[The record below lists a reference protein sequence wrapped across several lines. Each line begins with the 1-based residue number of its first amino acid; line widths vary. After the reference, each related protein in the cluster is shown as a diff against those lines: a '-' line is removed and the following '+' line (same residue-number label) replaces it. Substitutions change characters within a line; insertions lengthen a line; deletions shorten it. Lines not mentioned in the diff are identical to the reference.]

1 MTSLRCLAAASRS
14 PFSHHAVVRPGLDAI
29 AAKCKASAAARSYST
44 DSPETIKGEPE
55 RPEDEAHEKTA
66 TAQAAATPRT
76 KFDSWLETLKTLEST
91 KDYSKFSQ
99 PQQFAS
105 HEDGIIKRVFSRTTK
120 DRAKETAPAPT
131 FDSNMFRKLMQHVVH
146 PVVVVSS
153 LQLPRMPL
161 RVTRKYYLPANNGK
175 EDAASPRD
183 IEAEE
188 AAKQRY
194 IDNLDVLDPT
204 VPDSLKPVPRAM
216 TVGSFTSLGVE
227 PVPRVIFNVNLPS
240 KTWNA
245 IKSSRRFNVHVLADN
260 PHGARLAQHYSR
272 GHSKIGHV
280 PNGPANLLKIKYFNR
295 LIRGIMVHGA
305 NTWKDEWNMWRQR
318 KSRSPDMNVRTPLSR
333 KAIPRFESD
342 GVLYTLRCVVKSLEN
357 TLAAGQYGHGLIK
370 LDETTGIVIGTV
382 QDVVYGA
389 LDKEATPEEE
399 GTPKIHSGLSYSAR
413 KFLQRGQPIDMF
425 AHKRKPRHESKDTKE
440 SPLTPEEE
448 FFKLVDDDNPDNLD
462 TRPIFYSE

>member
-1 MTSLRCLAAASRS
+1 
-14 PFSHHAVVRPGLDAI
+14 
-29 AAKCKASAAARSYST
+29 
-44 DSPETIKGEPE
+44 
-55 RPEDEAHEKTA
+55 
-66 TAQAAATPRT
+66 
-76 KFDSWLETLKTLEST
+76 
-91 KDYSKFSQ
+91 
-99 PQQFAS
+99 
-105 HEDGIIKRVFSRTTK
+105 
-120 DRAKETAPAPT
+120 
-131 FDSNMFRKLMQHVVH
+131 MFRKLMQHVVH

-153 LQLPRMPL
+153 LQLPPMPL
-161 RVTRKYYLPANNGK
+161 QVTRKYYLPANNGK
-175 EDAASPRD
+175 EAAAGGQDLDFESNGAQQNIKAEEDLDFESHFKTRHTDGHQRDVKAEKGAKQQDGKVDKAARQKNHQPSARGPRD

-188 AAKQRY
+188 AAKQQY

-245 IKSSRRFNVHVLADN
+245 IKSSRRFNIHVLADN
-260 PHGARLAQHYSR
+260 THGARLAQHYSR
-272 GHSKIGHV
+272 GRSRIGHV
-280 PNGPANLLKIKYFNR
+280 PNGPANLLRIKYFDR

-318 KSRSPDMNVRTPLSR
+318 KSRSPDMNVWAPLSR

-342 GVLYTLRCVVKSLEN
+342 GVLYTLRCVVKSSEN
-357 TLAAGQYGHGLIK
+357 TFAVGQYGHGLIK

-389 LDKEATPEEE
+389 LDKETTPEKE
-399 GTPKIHSGLSYSAR
+399 GSPEVRGGLTYSAR
-413 KFLQRGQPIDMF
+413 QFLQRGQPIDMF
-425 AHKRKPRHESKDTKE
+425 AHKRKSRHEPKDTKE
-440 SPLTPEEE
+440 TPLMPEEE
-448 FFKLVDDDNPDNLD
+448 FFKWFDDENPDNLD